1 MNAADNVRSC
11 LRKRRRCSRPHVN
24 VKQVQKKFVKQKKMA
39 SIGSKREW
47 DVSDIEEGTG
57 VSVHGIPINVSPLK
71 ESRKTK
77 GVFYFDAKL
86 TDGKQCVRV
95 VSFDGSHL
103 EPLKKAEKDEA
114 PVALDNSAVK
124 RSSMSAEL
132 EVFMSKRSK
141 VAVSPHKLS
150 LGQLQVTT
158 ASSKVTKLAELVS
171 LRVNQGIEVVCKV
184 IKVGEVEEVNPLTG
198 TAGYIRLGGV
208 PVFKNSL

>member
-1 MNAADNVRSC
+1 M
-11 LRKRRRCSRPHVN
+11 
-24 VKQVQKKFVKQKKMA
+24 
-39 SIGSKREW
+39 
-47 DVSDIEEGTG
+47 
-57 VSVHGIPINVSPLK
+57 
-71 ESRKTK
+71 
-77 GVFYFDAKL
+77 
-86 TDGKQCVRV
+86 

-158 ASSKVTKLAELVS
+158 ASSNVTKLAELVS

-184 IKVGEVEEVNPLTG
+184 IKVGEVEEVKKADG
-198 TAGYIRLGGV
+198 RH
-208 PVFKNSL
+208 